1 MDKTGIGAGKRKYAC
16 PGILR
21 AMLITPEKKKE
32 DQVQK
37 DVIWKLETNVDDCTG
52 EELGNV
58 MNLLF
63 VAGARDVYYMPAYM
77 KKNRP
82 AWILSVICAEQD
94 ISALEEIL
102 FRQTTTIGIRRCR
115 MERSVLKREIQKL
128 SMPEAVAT
136 VKICTLP
143 DGSRRCYPEYES
155 AAAFAAEN
163 HISYREAWERI
174 RDYWIRERRG
184 VR

>member
-1 MDKTGIGAGKRKYAC
+1 
-16 PGILR
+16 
-21 AMLITPEKKKE
+21 MLITPEKKKE

-102 FRQTTTIGIRRCR
+102 FRQTTTIGIRRSR

>member
-1 MDKTGIGAGKRKYAC
+1 MSGNFKGNADHSGKEKRGSGAEGC
-16 PGILR
+16 
-21 AMLITPEKKKE
+21 
-32 DQVQK
+32 D
-37 DVIWKLETNVDDCTG
+37 LET
-52 EELGNV
+52 GNKCGRLYRRGTWKRNESSFCSGSQRRV
-58 MNLLF
+58 LY
-63 VAGARDVYYMPAYM
+63 AGLYE
-77 KKNRP
+77 KNRP

-102 FRQTTTIGIRRCR
+102 FRQTTTIGIRRSR

-155 AAAFAAEN
+155 AAALQQK
-163 HISYREAWERI
+163 II
-174 RDYWIRERRG
+174 
-184 VR
+184 

>member
-1 MDKTGIGAGKRKYAC
+1 M
-16 PGILR
+16 
-21 AMLITPEKKKE
+21 
-32 DQVQK
+32 
-37 DVIWKLETNVDDCTG
+37 
-52 EELGNV
+52 
-58 MNLLF
+58 
-63 VAGARDVYYMPAYM
+63 
-77 KKNRP
+77 
-82 AWILSVICAEQD
+82 ICAEQD
-94 ISALEEIL
+94 IFALEEIL
-102 FRQTTTIGIRRCR
+102 FRQTTTIGIRRSR

-128 SMPEAVAT
+128 PMPEAVVT

>member
-1 MDKTGIGAGKRKYAC
+1 
-16 PGILR
+16 
-21 AMLITPEKKKE
+21 
-32 DQVQK
+32 
-37 DVIWKLETNVDDCTG
+37 
-52 EELGNV
+52 
-58 MNLLF
+58 
-63 VAGARDVYYMPAYM
+63 
-77 KKNRP
+77 
-82 AWILSVICAEQD
+82 
-94 ISALEEIL
+94 
-102 FRQTTTIGIRRCR
+102 

>member
-1 MDKTGIGAGKRKYAC
+1 MSRIGNKCGRIRRGTWKRNESSFWSGSQRCVLYAGLY
-16 PGILR
+16 
-21 AMLITPEKKKE
+21 EKKPPGM
-32 DQVQK
+32 D
-37 DVIWKLETNVDDCTG
+37 
-52 EELGNV
+52 
-58 MNLLF
+58 
-63 VAGARDVYYMPAYM
+63 
-77 KKNRP
+77 
-82 AWILSVICAEQD
+82 SVSDLCQTKH
-94 ISALEEIL
+94 ALEEIL
-102 FRQTTTIGIRRCR
+102 FRQTTTIGIRRSR

-128 SMPEAVAT
+128 SMPEAVVT